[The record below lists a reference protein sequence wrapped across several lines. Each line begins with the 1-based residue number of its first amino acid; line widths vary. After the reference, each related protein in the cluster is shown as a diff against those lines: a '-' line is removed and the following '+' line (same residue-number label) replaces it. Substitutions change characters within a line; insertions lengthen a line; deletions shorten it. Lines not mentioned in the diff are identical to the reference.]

1 MTLRQMQRAAQ
12 RAILSGVAPPGLFR
26 SAGGVDAATR
36 FSAYADA
43 YRLRLAA
50 FLAHDYPALR
60 ETMGDEAFGA
70 LVEAY
75 VDGAPST
82 TRNARWYGA
91 RLPETL
97 AGDARWADRRD
108 LIDLARFERALADAF
123 DAADAETVEAA
134 ALARLGPDDWPAL
147 KLALHPSAVC
157 EDYFDG
163 VEERHAAAL
172 DGAPGPAPAC
182 AAVSPLLIWRAGD
195 EVRTRR
201 VDEPERMALALARDG
216 AVFADLCAALAFQLG
231 PADAAARAARLLV
244 DWVSARLL
252 AAPGAN
258 MSTRSTHPY
267 KA

>member
-12 RAILSGVAPPGLFR
+12 SAILSGVAPPGLFR

-75 VDGAPST
+75 VESAPST

-91 RLPETL
+91 RLPDTL

-123 DAADAETVEAA
+123 DAADADILDAA
-134 ALARLGPDDWPAL
+134 ALRSLTPQEWPAL
-147 KLALHPSAVC
+147 KLALHPSTVC
-157 EDYFDG
+157 EDYLDG

-172 DGAPGPAPAC
+172 EGASAPAPAC
-182 AAVSPLLIWRAGD
+182 AAVSPLLIWRAGHQ
-195 EVRTRR
+195 VRTRR
-201 VDEPERMALALARDG
+201 VDEPERMALALAREG
-216 AVFADLCAALAFQLG
+216 ADLADLCRTLAFRLG
-231 PADAAARAARLLV
+231 PEEATARATRLLV
-244 DWVSARLL
+244 DWVSAQLL
-252 AAPGAN
+252 TSA
-258 MSTRSTHPY
+258 
-267 KA
+267 